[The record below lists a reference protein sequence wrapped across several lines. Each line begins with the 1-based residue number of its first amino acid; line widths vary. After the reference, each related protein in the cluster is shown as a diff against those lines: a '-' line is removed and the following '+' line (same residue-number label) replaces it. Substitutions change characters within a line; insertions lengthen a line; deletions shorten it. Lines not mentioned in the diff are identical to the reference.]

1 MMSASG
7 GVQDVAEADVGDG
20 VNDGAQVEAG

>member
-1 MMSASG
+1 LKTAPR
-7 GVQDVAEADVGDG
+7 GVQDVTESNVGDG